1 VDCYLRAIKLDNYL
15 AVAYFQQGVSNFLMG
30 DFEEALANFND
41 TLLYLRGNNN
51 IDYEQL
57 GLKFKLFSCEVLF
70 NRGLCY
76 IYLQQIDQGMQDLV
90 YAAKEKV
97 VPDHNVI
104 DEAIREQA
112 QGYTV
117 FSIPVGIVYRP
128 NEAKVKNLKAKD
140 YLGKAKLVAAT
151 DRSQAFTGFTGAEI
165 KKMGTTAKDDR
176 PEENLSFAA
185 SNLVRTDLRSRAR
198 QQSEPPLNRNMFP
211 PTPPPESDKPPSS
224 PGSVRSGKAQ
234 LSRAESVKAG
244 PRPQPLDLTVAGFA
258 GSKPSRPPN
267 GGLQRTQSERPGN
280 RRPQEPP
287 ATRLQRSNTYADDVY
302 DMYGRQSIASRR
314 GRETYISEE
323 EEDEYS
329 MSYDEGDFEMLGPR
343 PALSARSSGSTR
355 RSGPSVKKIRV
366 KVHADD
372 TRYVLVGSAVEF
384 RDFVDQI
391 RKKFGLRQS
400 FKIKIKDDTDMIT
413 MADQDDLDMAI
424 EIAKSAARR
433 EKSDMGKMEVSLRHR
448 SLHCY
453 WPHTDITRRSGFR
466 SFRRGTCIFSQ
477 SHTLSLSVCL
487 SVCLSSLPLS

>member
-1 VDCYLRAIKLDNYL
+1 
-15 AVAYFQQGVSNFLMG
+15 MG

-76 IYLQQIDQGMQDLV
+76 IYLQQMEQGMQDLMF
-90 YAAKEKV
+90 AAKEKV
-97 VPDHNVI
+97 VPDHDVI
-104 DEAIREQA
+104 EEAIREQA

-151 DRSQAFTGFTGAEI
+151 DRNQVFTGFAGAEI
-165 KKMGTTAKDDR
+165 KKMGSTAKDDR

-185 SNLVRTDLRSRAR
+185 NNLVRTDLKSRAR

-224 PGSVRSGKAQ
+224 PGSSRGGKTQ

-244 PRPQPLDLTVAGFA
+244 PRPQPLDLTVAGFS
-258 GSKPSRPPN
+258 GSKSSRPPAA
-267 GGLQRTQSERPGN
+267 GLQRTQSERPGN
-280 RRPQEPP
+280 RRPQEQPP
-287 ATRLQRSNTYADDVY
+287 ATRPRRSNTYADDVY
-302 DMYGRQSIASRR
+302 DMYGRQSIGSRR
-314 GRETYISEE
+314 GRETYISEEE

-329 MSYDEGDFEMLGPR
+329 MSYDEGDFEMLGPK
-343 PALSARSSGSTR
+343 PSLSARSSASTR
-355 RSGPSVKKIRV
+355 RSGPTMKKIRV

-391 RKKFGLRQS
+391 RKKFGIRQS
-400 FKIKIKDDTDMIT
+400 FKIKIKDDSDMIT

-424 EIAKSAARR
+424 ETAKSVARR
-433 EKSDMGKMEVSLRHR
+433 EKSDMGKMEVRYH
-448 SLHCY
+448 
-453 WPHTDITRRSGFR
+453 
-466 SFRRGTCIFSQ
+466 
-477 SHTLSLSVCL
+477 CL
-487 SVCLSSLPLS
+487 SVSSLSSLLILLIGLGPGYINGAFCY

>member
-1 VDCYLRAIKLDNYL
+1 VQNYLKAIKLDNYL

-57 GLKFKLFSCEVLF
+57 GLKFKLFACEVLF

-90 YAAKEKV
+90 FAAKEKV
-97 VPDHNVI
+97 LPDHDVI

-151 DRSQAFTGFTGAEI
+151 DRSQVFTGFAGAEI
-165 KKMGTTAKDDR
+165 KRMGTTAKDDR
-176 PEENLSFAA
+176 PEEKISFAA
-185 SNLVRTDLRSRAR
+185 SNLVRTDLKSRAR

-211 PTPPPESDKPPSS
+211 PTPPPENDKPPSS
-224 PGSVRSGKAQ
+224 PGLSRSGKTQ

-244 PRPQPLDLTVAGFA
+244 PRPQPLDLTVAGFQ
-258 GSKPSRPPN
+258 GSKPTRPP
-267 GGLQRTQSERPGN
+267 GGSLQRTQSERPGN
-280 RRPQEPP
+280 RRPQEQPP

-302 DMYGRQSIASRR
+302 DMYGRQSMGSRR
-314 GRETYISEE
+314 GQDYISEE

-329 MSYDEGDFEMLGPR
+329 MSYDEADFEMLGPK
-343 PALSARSSGSTR
+343 PALSARSSASTR
-355 RSGPSVKKIRV
+355 RPGPAMKKIRV

-400 FKIKIKDDTDMIT
+400 FKIKIKDDQDMIT

-424 EIAKSAARR
+424 ESAKSFARK
-433 EKSDMGKMEVSLRHR
+433 EKSDMGKMEVSAPYYPRINVSR
-448 SLHCY
+448 C
-453 WPHTDITRRSGFR
+453 
-466 SFRRGTCIFSQ
+466 
-477 SHTLSLSVCL
+477 
-487 SVCLSSLPLS
+487 